1 MRVPTSSAEMLQAH
15 LLSLLPLTGLNL
27 PQVEGNKLIEDG
39 VLCVLLCLAVTLYQ
53 DSELSNL
60 AKIDHF

>member
-1 MRVPTSSAEMLQAH
+1 MLQAH

-39 VLCVLLCLAVTLYQ
+39 VLCVLLGLAVTLYQ